1 MQGKLIEDMEKIGYC
16 NVGIFVSL
24 NVICLVMIFKG
35 LKMELDKI
43 VEVDANEI
51 TFKQNKQETVPS
63 LSEMG
68 IYTKTKAWRT

>member
-16 NVGIFVSL
+16 NGGIFVSL

-35 LKMELDKI
+35 LNMELDKI

-51 TFKQNKQETVPS
+51 TYKQNKQETVPS

-68 IYTKTKAWRT
+68 IYTKTKA